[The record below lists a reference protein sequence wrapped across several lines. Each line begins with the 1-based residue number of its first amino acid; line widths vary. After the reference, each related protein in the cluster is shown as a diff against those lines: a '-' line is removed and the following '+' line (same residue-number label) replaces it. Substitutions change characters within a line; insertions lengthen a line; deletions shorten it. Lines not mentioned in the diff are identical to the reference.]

1 MRESEPLSEWTNA
14 KGRLLVAW
22 RQASPITPPWTTATA
37 TASGPVAATIASIPA
52 RTRPAND
59 SADSP
64 PGMMSQ
70 RSSSNARFTI
80 GSPLAS
86 RIRYSPPSQSPSRT
100 SARSSITVTRDPSPA
115 ASGAAVIAVR

>member
-1 MRESEPLSEWTNA
+1 M
-14 KGRLLVAW
+14 
-22 RQASPITPPWTTATA
+22 
-37 TASGPVAATIASIPA
+37 AATIASIPA

-70 RSSSNARFTI
+70 RSSSKARFTI

-86 RIRYSPPSQSPSRT
+86 RMRYSPPSQSPSRT
-100 SARSSITVTRDPSPA
+100 SARSSITVHSRPFA
-115 ASGAAVIAVR
+115 WASGAAVIAVRCSGVTNTRAMFSLARRAQTAAACASP